1 MFTYINIC
9 THAHQSVMY
18 KTDNDRSTLDKT
30 KTPFPTAQTP
40 PPRCASVPT
49 HSSICPT
56 PPKRPTQMQCDIVTP
71 LFQQRKNR
79 GEDEGRQQPT
89 ACTVLK
95 TATQNPRE
103 KQTVAAAGRA
113 GVGGWVVVVVARAAV
128 PLSPIKLSAPYM
140 QVAKR

>member
-1 MFTYINIC
+1 
-9 THAHQSVMY
+9 
-18 KTDNDRSTLDKT
+18 
-30 KTPFPTAQTP
+30 
-40 PPRCASVPT
+40 
-49 HSSICPT
+49 
-56 PPKRPTQMQCDIVTP
+56 MQCDIVTP

-113 GVGGWVVVVVARAAV
+113 GVGGGGWVVVVVARAAV